1 MLDWNLFIETH
12 LEPVVRIL
20 SSCIFCVL
28 HIKWVFAVD
37 AVSDIINYK
46 HDVFNILY
54 DETGK
59 VTQNVD

>member
-1 MLDWNLFIETH
+1 
-12 LEPVVRIL
+12 
-20 SSCIFCVL
+20 
-28 HIKWVFAVD
+28 VFAVD

-46 HDVFNILY
+46 YDVFNILY